1 MLPTVSIVKVITV
14 FLSSIRL
21 EISQLCKQFIKM
33 VLKEKGQ
40 KNKTDSTKGKSHS
53 ARTKAMVTIE
63 EEVTWPWGSMLQTRA
78 V

>member
-1 MLPTVSIVKVITV
+1 MI
-14 FLSSIRL
+14 
-21 EISQLCKQFIKM
+21 
-33 VLKEKGQ
+33 LKEKGQ